1 MKSRQRASAKPYRI
15 VFGKA
20 QAGVFALALLALL
33 AVSFNLGYFR
43 GVRGASKEVVVA
55 AVKTEPEAIKKGTVK
70 KAEREAVAAQ
80 KKMPERE
87 AQTEMAK
94 KPADVIQ
101 PKFYQD
107 LLKEN
112 HENEQ
117 PIEPIK
123 LPEVKKEMPSKPT
136 PPLAASVEKLPGQEK
151 LLEKKTEEKRVS
163 GKKENTNGNN
173 EEALKQVETKPR
185 DSKPWAKAGGYTIQ
199 VVSVKKFDE
208 ALRVVQKLRDAGFQP
223 FIKNVDLGARGKWYR
238 VRVGHYRDKAEAQKT
253 LSEMRVRIK
262 LQRAKIM
269 AM

>member
-15 VFGKA
+15 VFGKV
-20 QAGVFALALLALL
+20 QAGVFALVLLT
-33 AVSFNLGYFR
+33 GM
-43 GVRGASKEVVVA
+43 GASFGFGYLWGTSGASSKKVMA
-55 AVKTEPEAIKKGTVK
+55 GVKPEPEAGKKGEIK
-70 KAEREAVAAQ
+70 EAEREEVTAL

-87 AQTEMAK
+87 AQTVMAK

-112 HENEQ
+112 QEDEQ

-123 LPEVKKEMPSKPT
+123 LPEVKKEIPQKPT
-136 PPLAASVEKLPGQEK
+136 PPLAAAVEEPSEK
-151 LLEKKTEEKRVS
+151 EKPLEEKVDE
-163 GKKENTNGNN
+163 KKENTNGVGN
-173 EEALKQVETKPR
+173 QTPR
-185 DSKPWAKAGGYTIQ
+185 QAEVDARASKPWTKASGYTIQ

-208 ALRVVQKLRDAGFQP
+208 ALRVVRKLRDAGFQP

-253 LSEMRVRIK
+253 LSRMRARIK
-262 LQRAKIM
+262 LQSARIM